1 VVRVSRSVLF
11 RGLVAMAVVLC
22 LTTPSLASAMA
33 KPMGKTCPAIAAD
46 ACAKAMM
53 QNNCCRA
60 ERPAMPAVA
69 AATEAWSALSKS
81 HAVAASYL
89 DEPADHASV
98 PLFAHP
104 AHRDVVDASSRA
116 PSLQVPLRI

>member
-1 VVRVSRSVLF
+1 MLLVARGVLF
-11 RGLVAMAVVLC
+11 RGLVAMTVVLC
-22 LTTPSLASAMA
+22 LTTPSLASAVA
-33 KPMGKTCPAIAAD
+33 KPMGQTCPAIASD

-69 AATEAWSALSKS
+69 AAAEAWSALSKS

-89 DEPADHASV
+89 DEPANHDSV
-98 PLFAHP
+98 TLVAHP
-104 AHRDVVDASSRA
+104 AHRHVTNASSRA
-116 PSLQVPLRI
+116 PSLHVSLRI